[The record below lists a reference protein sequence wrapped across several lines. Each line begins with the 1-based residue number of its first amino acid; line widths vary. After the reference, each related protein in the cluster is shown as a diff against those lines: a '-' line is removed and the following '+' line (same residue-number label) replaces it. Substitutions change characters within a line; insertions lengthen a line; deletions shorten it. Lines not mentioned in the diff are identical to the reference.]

1 METNQQQDEI
11 EIDLL
16 ELFYV
21 LMNKLGII
29 IVTTL
34 FVAVLTGVVNLYFL
48 KPTYTSKSSLYIV
61 NKGTSLSSLS
71 LSDLQLG
78 TQLTKD
84 YMVLA
89 KSRPVTE
96 QVIENLNLPMEHKDL
111 LGIMTLSNPSDTRI
125 LEISVEYED
134 AYMAKLIVDE
144 IANVSAKRISEIM
157 DIKEPSIVETGVVAT
172 EKTGPNVKRNVL
184 IAGLIAGF
192 LCCGIITVRH
202 LLDDTIKSP
211 EDIEKYLGIN
221 TIGII
226 PLEMTKKE
234 VQKDKKRKQRKQ
246 SKFKKQTKEER

>member
-21 LMNKLGII
+21 LLNKIGVI

-34 FVAVLTGVVNLYFL
+34 LAAVLTGVVNLYFI
-48 KPTYTSKSSLYIV
+48 KPTYTSTSSLYIV
-61 NKGTSLSSLS
+61 NKETSLSSLS

-78 TQLTKD
+78 SQLTKD
-84 YMVLA
+84 YMVLV

-96 QVIENLNLPMEHKDL
+96 QVIQNLDLPMEHQGL
-111 LGIMTLSNPSDTRI
+111 LDIMTINNPSDTRI
-125 LEISVEYED
+125 LEISVEYD
-134 AYMAKLIVDE
+134 NAFMAKEIVDE
-144 IANVSAKRISEIM
+144 IASVSSKRISEIM
-157 DIKEPSIVETGVVAT
+157 DIKEPRVVEEGVVAT
-172 EKTGPNVKRNVL
+172 QKTGPHIARNTV
-184 IAGLIAGF
+184 IGAFVAAF
-192 LCCGIITVRH
+192 LCCGIIAVRH

-211 EDIEKYLGIN
+211 EDIEKYVGIN

-234 VQKDKKRKQRKQ
+234 LEQEKKRKQRK
-246 SKFKKQTKEER
+246 KKQNASMTKEER

>member
-21 LMNKLGII
+21 LLNKIGVI

-34 FVAVLTGVVNLYFL
+34 LAAVLTGVVNLYFI
-48 KPTYTSKSSLYIV
+48 KPTYTSTSSLYIV
-61 NKGTSLSSLS
+61 NKETSLSSLS

-78 TQLTKD
+78 SQLTKD
-84 YMVLA
+84 YMVLV

-96 QVIENLNLPMEHKDL
+96 QVIQNLDLPMEHQGL
-111 LGIMTLSNPSDTRI
+111 LDIMTINNPSDTRI
-125 LEISVEYED
+125 LEISVEYD
-134 AYMAKLIVDE
+134 NAFMAKEIVDE
-144 IANVSAKRISEIM
+144 IASVSSKRISEIM
-157 DIKEPSIVETGVVAT
+157 DIKEPRVVEEGVVAT
-172 EKTGPNVKRNVL
+172 QKTGPHVTRNTV
-184 IAGLIAGF
+184 IGAFVAAF
-192 LCCGIITVRH
+192 LCCGIIAVRH

-211 EDIEKYLGIN
+211 EDIEKYVGIN

-234 VQKDKKRKQRKQ
+234 LEQEKKRKQRK
-246 SKFKKQTKEER
+246 KKQNASMTKEER